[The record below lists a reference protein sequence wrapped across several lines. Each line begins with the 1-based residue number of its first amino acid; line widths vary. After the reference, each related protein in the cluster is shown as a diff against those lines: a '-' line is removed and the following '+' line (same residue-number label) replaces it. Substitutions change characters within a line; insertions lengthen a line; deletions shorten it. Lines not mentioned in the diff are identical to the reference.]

1 MNGAASIDSSGP
13 ADRHPSGG
21 SADSDPRSRI
31 LAAARAHFL
40 RFGFARCSMD
50 FIASE
55 VGMSKKTVYQ
65 HFRSKDELV
74 EAVLGAKIT
83 GFRGGIEVI
92 MAQADIEFA
101 ERAHR
106 LTAHIVAQMGE
117 VAPVFLRDLERLMP
131 ALYARVESVRREILP
146 GVWGRMLEEGI
157 ARGHV
162 RGSPPPSFIAEV
174 VLLSVEGL
182 LRPVV
187 LERLNLTP
195 GTVIQGVLST
205 IFAGILTPAGRQA
218 YESSASI

>member
-1 MNGAASIDSSGP
+1 MSEASSSDHFAPPVRSTSPGP
-13 ADRHPSGG
+13 G
-21 SADSDPRSRI
+21 DSDPRSRI

-50 FIASE
+50 CIASE
-55 VGMSKKTVYQ
+55 VGMSKKTLYH

-74 EAVLGAKIT
+74 EAVLAAKIA
-83 GFRGGIEVI
+83 GFRGGINAI
-92 MAQADIEFA
+92 MTETGIEFA
-101 ERAHR
+101 ERARR
-106 LTAHIVAQMGE
+106 LTAHIVSQMGE

-131 ALYARVESVRREILP
+131 TLYARVEAVRREILP
-146 GVWGRMLEEGI
+146 RVWGQMLEEGI

-162 RGSPPPSFIAEV
+162 RGTPPPSFVAEV

-182 LRPVV
+182 LRPAV

-195 GTVIQGVLST
+195 ATVIQGVLST

-218 YESSASI
+218 YEEKASI